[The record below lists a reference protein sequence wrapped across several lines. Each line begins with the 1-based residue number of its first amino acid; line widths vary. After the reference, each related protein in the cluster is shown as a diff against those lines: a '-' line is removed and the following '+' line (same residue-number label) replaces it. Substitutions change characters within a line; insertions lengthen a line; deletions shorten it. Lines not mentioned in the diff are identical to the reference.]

1 MNINEQYDQWSETYD
16 SQENKTRDLE
26 LISQTELLK
35 DYHFKNALEIG
46 CGTGKNTG
54 FLLTKCTNLTSIDF
68 SEKMI
73 EIAKTKFAS
82 TQTNFQIVDI
92 TKLWPFQSSQFDL
105 ISESLVL
112 EHINDLDFIFSQSFN
127 ILKTEGIFYIS
138 ELHPFKQYSG
148 SKARIQTEKG
158 ETLITCFTHHISDF
172 ITAAQNAGFK
182 IITIKEFFDNNDRS
196 SLPRIISII
205 LKK

>member
-54 FLLTKCTNLTSIDF
+54 FLLTKSTNLTSIDF

-112 EHINDLDFIFSQSFN
+112 EHINDLDFVFRQAFN
-127 ILKTEGIFYIS
+127 TLKPEGVFYIS
-138 ELHPFKQYSG
+138 ELHPFKQYTG

-172 ITAAQNAGFK
+172 ITAAQKAGFK
-182 IITIKEFFDNNDRS
+182 IITIKEFFDNNDRAS
-196 SLPRIISII
+196 FPRIISII